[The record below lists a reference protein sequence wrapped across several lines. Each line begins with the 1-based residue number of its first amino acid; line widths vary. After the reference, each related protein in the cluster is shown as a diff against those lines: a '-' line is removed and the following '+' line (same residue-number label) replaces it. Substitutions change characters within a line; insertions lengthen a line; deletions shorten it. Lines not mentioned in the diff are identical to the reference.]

1 MKENAL
7 NKQQIDS
14 YRDHLVREEHSPE
27 TIKKYIRDVQAFLS
41 FFPQTKR

>member
-14 YRDHLVREEHSPE
+14 YTDHLVREEYSPE
-27 TIKKYIRDVQAFLS
+27 TIKNIFGMYRLF
-41 FFPQTKR
+41 